1 MSSINKND
9 ENSDSKSNPSS
20 LGSNNVKFL
29 ISVLYIAIFIVIYFF
44 YGGLILYGCKIA
56 QSNIL
61 PTNTRCFPY
70 TDSHPNIQQ
79 IKTNIFTTF
88 TDQPMS
94 MKLSIP
100 NDTTNSKNIIIDIL
114 RNYKNEPDSSSIGNF
129 FVSLIESLISFNYSS
144 MNTILNLCNYL
155 PESLIILFGPIIIT
169 MFSTMILLFDNLYLI
184 YLWFS
189 NFFWF
194 FKQNVN
200 TEANHKPEWESVT
213 ILQPINYWIAIGFV
227 FWFFILFFF
236 VAPLLFPFLSFFT
249 MTWCFF
255 SSFGYKGV
263 MNPGLSNQKSVGS
276 TDIVKDVFKYY
287 KVLVM
292 SIFSFFV
299 IQKSFTSLGTMPGV
313 FCLIILLLI
322 IFGIFS
328 IDMFKSKAEL
338 NLTPLVSTDQAKKSC
353 SLKSEKPK
361 GFFSSFYSQ
370 DGGKKIIK
378 ELKLAGD
385 RLNKK

>member
-1 MSSINKND
+1 M
-9 ENSDSKSNPSS
+9 
-20 LGSNNVKFL
+20 
-29 ISVLYIAIFIVIYFF
+29 
-44 YGGLILYGCKIA
+44 LILLLD
-56 QSNIL
+56 NI
-61 PTNTRCFPY
+61 
-70 TDSHPNIQQ
+70 
-79 IKTNIFTTF
+79 
-88 TDQPMS
+88 
-94 MKLSIP
+94 
-100 NDTTNSKNIIIDIL
+100 
-114 RNYKNEPDSSSIGNF
+114 
-129 FVSLIESLISFNYSS
+129 
-144 MNTILNLCNYL
+144 
-155 PESLIILFGPIIIT
+155 
-169 MFSTMILLFDNLYLI
+169 YLI
-184 YLWFS
+184 YLWFA
-189 NFFWF
+189 NFYWF
-194 FKQNVN
+194 FKENIN
-200 TEANHKPEWESVT
+200 TEDNRKPDWESVT
-213 ILQPINYWIAIGFV
+213 IFEPINYWIGIGFV
-227 FWFFILFFF
+227 IGFFLLFFF
-236 VAPLLFPFLSFFT
+236 VFPVLFPFLSFFT
-249 MTWCFF
+249 MALCFF

-276 TDIVKDVFKYY
+276 MDIVKDVFKYY

-361 GFFSSFYSQ
+361 GFFSLFYSQ